1 MPAPA
6 SRQAEVAQS
15 TRIRTDLMVADRR
28 RLAADAHPADLRG
41 PRVSL
46 WQVGFLAEVVDH
58 QAAEDPQAVQ
68 ETQGPLAAEVRLPT
82 DLILQE
88 TRGIRT
94 ITHLG

>member
-15 TRIRTDLMVADRR
+15 TRIRTDITVTDRR
-28 RLAADAHPADLRG
+28 RLAADAHPADLQG
-41 PRVSL
+41 PRDRL

-58 QAAEDPQAVQ
+58 QVVVDPQAAQVIR
-68 ETQGPLAAEVRLPT
+68 GPLAAEVRLPT
-82 DLILQE
+82 DSILQE